1 MNYIK
6 HDDPFQ
12 ANRTNRDYI
21 VYMVSVC
28 IAVLCLMTIPVVH
41 ASDKLQVYTV
51 NYPLQYFAE
60 RIGGDYVDVHF
71 PAPEDIDPAFWMPAT
86 NTIAEYQLADLIL
99 LNGAGYAKWVSK
111 VSLPRRKLVNTS
123 QAFKDDYIN
132 IDTAVKHQHGPA
144 GDHSHAGVAFTTWLD
159 LKQAVM
165 QAEQIA
171 SAMKKARP
179 EQAQIF
185 DNNYLQLKNEI
196 IQLDK
201 KVSDITKR
209 KPGIP
214 LLASHPVY
222 QYLARRYNLNISSLM
237 WEPNVYPD
245 SSAWQELNNLL
256 RKQPAVWILWEDEPL
271 QKTRKQLSSMG
282 VNGIVFRPVM
292 NRPQQG
298 DFLTNMESNIMALAT
313 AYED

>member
-1 MNYIK
+1 MIGLIHK
-6 HDDPFQ
+6 GSFQ
-12 ANRTNRDYI
+12 TK
-21 VYMVSVC
+21 
-28 IAVLCLMTIPVVH
+28 PVVFRCFVLLHIAILSLLLMPAVH
-41 ASDKLQVYTV
+41 AEEKLQVYTV
-51 NYPLQYFAE
+51 NYPLEYFAK

-71 PAPEDIDPAFWMPAT
+71 PAPEDVDPAFWMPAT

-123 QAFKDDYIN
+123 QAFKDDYIT

-159 LKQAVM
+159 LKQAVL
-165 QAEQIA
+165 QAEQVA

-179 EQAQIF
+179 EQAQLF
-185 DNNYLQLKNEI
+185 DDNYLQLKKELL
-196 IQLDK
+196 QLDK
-201 KVSDITKR
+201 KVLDVTTR
-209 KPGIP
+209 KPGVP

-222 QYLARRYNLNISSLM
+222 QYLARRYNLNLRSLM
-237 WEPNVYPD
+237 WEPGVYPD
-245 SSAWQELNNLL
+245 AASWQELNNKL
-256 RKQPAVWILWEDEPL
+256 RMQAAAWMLWEDEPL
-271 QKTRKQLSSMG
+271 QKTRDQLSSMG
-282 VNGIVFRPVM
+282 VNVILFRPVM

-298 DFLTNMESNIMALAT
+298 DFMTTMEDNIKALAT